1 MFNYITIGY
10 DCSPAAALRNAELR
24 EFALP
29 FDWVVSNL
37 HSLQRCFEDNFKQ
50 FHTNLQFNRSKTR
63 LIDAYGF
70 QFPHDYPLYDV
81 SDSQIGEGVFGEEAG
96 KTIIADWSKHYAL
109 VKEKYARRIER
120 FNTIMHDPAPIIVLC
135 RYSHQNVIDLRQM
148 IAKYYKKT
156 NVIFVNATTQ
166 QIADETIISCHTER
180 NNVWN
185 DPAIW
190 KEGLDKAR
198 DLIGLSAKI

>member
-1 MFNYITIGY
+1 MYNYITIGY
-10 DCSPAAALRNAELR
+10 DCSPAAALRTAGLR
-24 EFALP
+24 DFALP

-50 FHTNLQFNRSKTR
+50 FHTNLQFNGPHSR

-70 QFPHDYPLYDV
+70 QFPHDYPLRDV
-81 SDSQIGEGVFGEEAG
+81 SDSEIGEGVFGEEPG
-96 KTIIADWSKHYAL
+96 KPIIADWSKYYAL

-120 FNTIMHDPAPIIVLC
+120 FNTIMRDPAPIIVLC
-135 RYSHQNVIDLRQM
+135 RYSHHNVIILRHL
-148 IAKYYKKT
+148 IAKYYNKT
-156 NVIFVNATTQ
+156 NVIFVNSTQ
-166 QIADETIISCHTER
+166 EKSTDETIISCHTER

-185 DPAIW
+185 EPAIW

-198 DLIGLSAKI
+198 DLIGRLSC